1 MMNEQFKKEVRKL
14 VKQLENNEITKSE
27 YTSEFLK
34 LSKKYNLKMKTKED

>member
-1 MMNEQFKKEVRKL
+1 MTQFEKDVKKL
-14 VKQLENNEITKSE
+14 VKRLDNNEITKSE